1 MTLKEDVK
9 YIKTIVTGVI
19 VFCTLTIIMLS
30 LTCGYVK
37 ELSAQSSNTQEV
49 EIVTYSNTGATLW
62 YKGEA
67 EIVKVTESQ
76 IEYIDDKGRKCYI
89 FTDEAVTTITKYK

>member
-9 YIKTIVTGVI
+9 YIKTIVTGII

-30 LTCGYVK
+30 LTYGYVK
-37 ELSAQSSNTQEV
+37 ELSAQNSNTQYV
-49 EIVTYSNTGATLW
+49 EIVTYSTNDTTLW
-62 YKGEA
+62 YKGKA
-67 EIVKVTESQ
+67 EIVNVTESQ

-89 FTDEAVTTITKYK
+89 FTNEAVTTITKYK